1 MAITVRDVKPLVD
14 LVELRQGVLA
24 VSVLDGI
31 DLLPAERGV
40 ILAGSPRIGIPWA
53 QLAAAC
59 GARSPGSPAGRRR
72 LRGLLTLSRRLADL
86 GPDAADRLLAGVVTM
101 AVPAGHVDH
110 LGPTWVHRTV
120 LGGALALGLGLSD
133 PISEETLPLPAG
145 VIAAV
150 GLAAADCWPAA
161 HARTERMSELAA
173 RQLGRNGADGGV
185 LRPVGGCDVLTL
197 LTGSALRRALAE
209 GDGTGMR
216 AVAVPNRTRGWFD
229 LARVD
234 PAYVALAWR
243 LTDEHERGLPRPLL
257 VTRDEL
263 VLPAQRGDLS
273 RHAVETA

>member
-1 MAITVRDVKPLVD
+1 M
-14 LVELRQGVLA
+14 
-24 VSVLDGI
+24 
-31 DLLPAERGV
+31 
-40 ILAGSPRIGIPWA
+40 
-53 QLAAAC
+53 
-59 GARSPGSPAGRRR
+59 
-72 LRGLLTLSRRLADL
+72 
-86 GPDAADRLLAGVVTM
+86 
-101 AVPAGHVDH
+101 
-110 LGPTWVHRTV
+110 
-120 LGGALALGLGLSD
+120 LGGALALGLGLRD
-133 PISEETLPLPAG
+133 PLREETLPLPAG
-145 VIAAV
+145 VLAAV
-150 GLAAADCWPAA
+150 GLPAADCWPVA